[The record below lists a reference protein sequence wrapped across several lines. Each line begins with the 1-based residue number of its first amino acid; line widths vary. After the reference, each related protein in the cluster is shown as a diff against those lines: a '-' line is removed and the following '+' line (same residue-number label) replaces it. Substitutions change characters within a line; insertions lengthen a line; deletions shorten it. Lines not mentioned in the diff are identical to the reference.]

1 MHLCYMIRIAIAEDI
16 TRLGQALKS
25 KIELF
30 PEFEVAFIAPNGRQL
45 IQNLQKDHRID
56 VVFMDIN
63 MPEMNGIEA
72 TQIVCNRW
80 PHIKVVVSTV
90 YDDEDHIFEAI
101 LAGAI
106 GYLLKD
112 ERPDFIAQAI
122 HEAMDGGVPMRGHIA
137 RKSLNLIRNGKA
149 MQKQEVDYGLT
160 QRETEILEHLSAG
173 LSYQQVAGNLDI
185 SIGTVRKHIENTY
198 RKLQVNNKVD
208 AIRKAEGLLN

>member
-1 MHLCYMIRIAIAEDI
+1 MIRIAIAEDI
-16 TRLGQALKS
+16 TRLGIALKN

-30 PEFEVAFIAPNGRQL
+30 PDFEVVFIASNGRKL
-45 IQNLQKDHRID
+45 IQELHKEQQVD

-72 TQIVCNRW
+72 TRWVCSRW

-112 ERPDFIAQAI
+112 ERPEFIAQSI
-122 HEAMDGGVPMRGHIA
+122 REAVAGRVPMSTNIA

-149 MQKQEVDYGLT
+149 QHRQPIDYGLT
-160 QRETEILEHLSAG
+160 QRETEILEHLSTG
-173 LSYQQVAGNLDI
+173 LSYQQIASNLEI
-185 SIGTVRKHIENTY
+185 SMGTVRKHIENIY

-208 AIRKAEGLLN
+208 AIRKVEGKVRDSADE